1 MMIRSSAE
9 PQAGFVGQHGESGY
23 AIQHLSNPQV
33 CTRLPPRY
41 NKAVFQVRADEGR
54 SYFRAE
60 VKTWGQ
66 VCPRF
71 RAQDME

>member
-1 MMIRSSAE
+1 MSSTWMILNGILAISATKSLVLLTRS
-9 PQAGFVGQHGESGY
+9 
-23 AIQHLSNPQV
+23 QV
-33 CTRLPPRY
+33 YTCRALRY
-41 NKAVFQVRADEGR
+41 NKAVFQVRADQGR

-71 RAQDME
+71 RAQNME

>member
-1 MMIRSSAE
+1 MA
-9 PQAGFVGQHGESGY
+9 F
-23 AIQHLSNPQV
+23 LQV
-33 CTRLPPRY
+33 LVIIFICY
-41 NKAVFQVRADEGR
+41 NTLVFQVRADEGR

-71 RAQDME
+71 RMQDLK

>member
-1 MMIRSSAE
+1 MDR
-9 PQAGFVGQHGESGY
+9 QVKTFVLLKY
-23 AIQHLSNPQV
+23 PQV
-33 CTRLPPRY
+33 YIHLPLRY

>member
-1 MMIRSSAE
+1 MSSTWMILNGILAISATKSLVLLTRS
-9 PQAGFVGQHGESGY
+9 
-23 AIQHLSNPQV
+23 QV
-33 CTRLPPRY
+33 YTCLPLRY
-41 NKAVFQVRADEGR
+41 NILVFQVRADEGR

>member
-1 MMIRSSAE
+1 MTGGTNLEDTIASLILRK
-9 PQAGFVGQHGESGY
+9 FF
-23 AIQHLSNPQV
+23 
-33 CTRLPPRY
+33 PRTLLCY
-41 NKAVFQVRADEGR
+41 NTPVFQVRADEGR